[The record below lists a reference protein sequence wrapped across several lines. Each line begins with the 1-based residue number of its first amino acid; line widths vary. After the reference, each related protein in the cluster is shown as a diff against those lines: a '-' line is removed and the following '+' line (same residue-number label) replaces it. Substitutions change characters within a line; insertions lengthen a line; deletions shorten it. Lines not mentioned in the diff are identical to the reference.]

1 MRRNKGSIS
10 AILILFSGF
19 IILFMV
25 FFGVTLFEIVVT
37 GELHEIKNDLYL
49 INRNVLMALNH
60 SLMGEDTNSFY
71 EEDVRELI
79 EEEIKRLWN
88 VDVSGNTGRG
98 KFLKVDVLKA
108 KIINDGNKM
117 YIDSAFRIN
126 LRPVLFGEILSDKL
140 VFRAEERVK
149 VEKMRGWNDE

>member
-1 MRRNKGSIS
+1 MKRNKGSIS

-25 FFGVTLFEIVVT
+25 FFGVTLFEVVIT

-60 SLMGEDTNSFY
+60 SVMGEDIKSFY
-71 EEDVRELI
+71 EEDVKKLI

-88 VDVSGNTGRG
+88 VDVSKVSGNN
-98 KFLKVDVLKA
+98 KFADIEVLSS
-108 KIINDGNKM
+108 KIINDEDKM
-117 YIDSAFRIN
+117 YIETRFKIN
-126 LRPVLFGEILSDKL
+126 LRPVLFGEILNDKL
-140 VFRAEERVK
+140 VFVTKECVK
-149 VEKMRGWNDE
+149 VEKLRGWSDE